1 MEYVQMTLNDWA
13 EIKQKLRREL
23 LGVKQSFVRIG
34 YALRKIDDN
43 RLYEQ
48 DGYKSVAEF
57 AKAEYGLEGSTVSR
71 FMSINREYS
80 VDGYSEIL
88 KDEYAEF
95 GRSQLEE
102 MLKLPESDREM
113 IQPEASRS
121 DIRELKKWNKEAPE
135 QGTAD
140 DKTELIGKF
149 LKENES
155 ILEELRSAEDF
166 QAGKFDSKKLV
177 EIVNPSGNRAYKK
190 GLFFLMMYEPCCK
203 IKKFGGTPEEMP
215 WPVFFQTA
223 KAISDS
229 MEEETEERIIEE
241 TEERAEEQDA
251 PLPGQMEYPKDY
263 EEGGW
268 KEKEREEAGK
278 EIAPAQKEE
287 TEAGKKE
294 REEEKKEPE
303 PDPEQKIGK
312 AVIGTAKKCDQNSK
326 KMIETREKGIKASKS
341 VINPPKTVTEK
352 VAQEE
357 ETAVSEEIQEDTP
370 TPAGIV
376 WTRKQYLNS
385 LTPRQTA
392 EYVAEECKNHNIGYT
407 IMTNPDRLEAYL
419 QHEVDE
425 NGKEI

>member
-80 VDGYSEIL
+80 VDGYSETL
-88 KDEYAEF
+88 KEEYTEF

-121 DIRELKKWNKEAPE
+121 DIRELKKWNKDVPE

-140 DKTELIGKF
+140 DKTELIRKF
-149 LKENES
+149 LEENES
-155 ILEELRSAEDF
+155 VLKELRSAEDF

-190 GLFFLMMYEPCCK
+190 GLYFLMMYESCCK
-203 IKKFGGTPEEMP
+203 VKKFGETPEEMP
-215 WPVFFQTA
+215 WSVFFQIA
-223 KAISDS
+223 KDISDS
-229 MEEETEERIIEE
+229 MGEEAEERTTEETEEK
-241 TEERAEEQDA
+241 AEEQDA
-251 PLPGQMEYPKDY
+251 PLPGQMEYQKDY
-263 EEGGW
+263 EKGGW
-268 KEKEREEAGK
+268 QEKEPEGVEK

-287 TEAGKKE
+287 SGAGEKE
-294 REEEKKEPE
+294 REEEKKEP
-303 PDPEQKIGK
+303 DSEQKIQKSAIK
-312 AVIGTAKKCDQNSK
+312 ASEKCDQKSEKMVKAQK
-326 KMIETREKGIKASKS
+326 K
-341 VINPPKTVTEK
+341 VTESPEK
-352 VAQEE
+352 VIIPHEKMSEKAEQVE
-357 ETAVSEEIQEDTP
+357 SEERQKGMDAPPQCE
-370 TPAGIV
+370 IV
-376 WTRKQYLNS
+376 RTRKEYLNS
-385 LTPRQTA
+385 LTARQMA
-392 EYVAEECKNHNIGYT
+392 EYVAKECKNYNLGY
-407 IMTNPDRLEAYL
+407 IKMTNPDRLTTYL
-419 QHEVDE
+419 LREVDE
-425 NGKEI
+425 FGEEK

>member
-13 EIKQKLRREL
+13 EMKQKLRREL

-113 IQPEASRS
+113 IQQEASRS

-135 QGTAD
+135 QGAAD
-140 DKTELIGKF
+140 DKTELIRKF
-149 LKENES
+149 LEENES
-155 ILEELRSAEDF
+155 VLKELRSAEDF
-166 QAGKFDSKKLV
+166 QVGKFDSKKLV

-190 GLFFLMMYEPCCK
+190 GLYFLMMYESCCK
-203 IKKFGGTPEEMP
+203 VKKFGGTPEEMP
-215 WPVFFQTA
+215 WSVFFQIA
-223 KAISDS
+223 KDISGS
-229 MEEETEERIIEE
+229 MGEEAEERTTEETEEKE
-241 TEERAEEQDA
+241 
-251 PLPGQMEYPKDY
+251 P
-263 EEGGW
+263 EGV
-268 KEKEREEAGK
+268 EK

-287 TEAGKKE
+287 NGAGEKE
-294 REEEKKEPE
+294 REEEKKEP
-303 PDPEQKIGK
+303 DSEQKIQKSVIK
-312 AVIGTAKKCDQNSK
+312 ASEKCDQKSEKMVKAQK
-326 KMIETREKGIKASKS
+326 K
-341 VINPPKTVTEK
+341 VTESPEK
-352 VAQEE
+352 VIIPHEKMSEKAEQVE
-357 ETAVSEEIQEDTP
+357 SEERQKGMDAPPQCE
-370 TPAGIV
+370 IV
-376 WTRKQYLNS
+376 RTRKEYLNS
-385 LTPRQTA
+385 LTARQMA
-392 EYVAEECKNHNIGYT
+392 EYVAKECKNYNLGY
-407 IMTNPDRLEAYL
+407 IKMTNPDRLTTYL
-419 QHEVDE
+419 LREVDE
-425 NGKEI
+425 FGEEK

>member
-13 EIKQKLRREL
+13 EMKQKLRREL

-80 VDGYSEIL
+80 IDGYSEIL

-190 GLFFLMMYEPCCK
+190 GLYFLMMYESCCK
-203 IKKFGGTPEEMP
+203 VKKFGGTPEEMP
-215 WPVFFQTA
+215 WSVFFQIA
-223 KAISDS
+223 KGISDS
-229 MEEETEERIIEE
+229 MGEEAEERTTEETEEK
-241 TEERAEEQDA
+241 AEEQDA

-268 KEKEREEAGK
+268 QEKEPEGVEK

-287 TEAGKKE
+287 TEGGKKE
-294 REEEKKEPE
+294 REEEKKE

-312 AVIGTAKKCDQNSK
+312 AVIGTAKKCDQNSQ

-341 VINPPKTVTEK
+341 VINPPGTVTEK
-352 VAQEE
+352 VAQAE
-357 ETAVSEEIQEDTP
+357 ETAASEEIQEDTP
-370 TPAGIV
+370 APAGIV

-385 LTPRQTA
+385 LTTRQMA
-392 EYVAEECKNHNIGYT
+392 EYVAKECKNHNIGYT

>member
-1 MEYVQMTLNDWA
+1 MEYVQITLNDWA
-13 EIKQKLRREL
+13 EMKQKLRREL

-102 MLKLPESDREM
+102 MLKLPESDRKM

-121 DIRELKKWNKEAPE
+121 DIRELKRWNKEAPE
-135 QGTAD
+135 QGAAD
-140 DKTELIGKF
+140 DKTELIRKF

-223 KAISDS
+223 KDISNS
-229 MEEETEERIIEE
+229 MEEETEERIIKE
-241 TEERAEEQDA
+241 TEERAEEQDT
-251 PLPGQMEYPKDY
+251 PLLGQMEYPKDY

-268 KEKEREEAGK
+268 KEKEHEESEK
-278 EIAPAQKEE
+278 EIAPAQKE
-287 TEAGKKE
+287 
-294 REEEKKEPE
+294 REEEKKE

-326 KMIETREKGIKASKS
+326 KIIETREK
-341 VINPPKTVTEK
+341 
-352 VAQEE
+352 VAQAE
-357 ETAVSEEIQEDTP
+357 ETATPEEIQEDTP

-376 WTRKQYLNS
+376 WTRKQYLNN
-385 LTPRQTA
+385 LTTRQMA
-392 EYVAEECKNHNIGYT
+392 EYVAKECKNHNIGYT
-407 IMTNPDRLEAYL
+407 TMTNPDRLEAYL

-425 NGKEI
+425 DGKEI

>member
-1 MEYVQMTLNDWA
+1 MEYVQMTLNDWS

-88 KDEYAEF
+88 KDEYVEF

-102 MLKLPESDREM
+102 MLKLQESDREM

-215 WPVFFQTA
+215 WPVFFQIA
-223 KAISDS
+223 KDISGS
-229 MEEETEERIIEE
+229 MGEEAEERTTEETEEKE
-241 TEERAEEQDA
+241 
-251 PLPGQMEYPKDY
+251 P
-263 EEGGW
+263 EGV
-268 KEKEREEAGK
+268 EK

-287 TEAGKKE
+287 NGAGEKE
-294 REEEKKEPE
+294 REEEKKEP
-303 PDPEQKIGK
+303 DSEQKIQKSVIK
-312 AVIGTAKKCDQNSK
+312 ASEKCDQKSEKMVKAQK
-326 KMIETREKGIKASKS
+326 K
-341 VINPPKTVTEK
+341 VTESPEK
-352 VAQEE
+352 VIIPHEKMSEKAEQVE
-357 ETAVSEEIQEDTP
+357 SEERQKGMDAPPQCE
-370 TPAGIV
+370 IV
-376 WTRKQYLNS
+376 RTRKEYLNS
-385 LTPRQTA
+385 LTARQMA
-392 EYVAEECKNHNIGYT
+392 EYVAKECKNYNLGY
-407 IMTNPDRLEAYL
+407 IKMTNPDRLTTYL
-419 QHEVDE
+419 LREVDE
-425 NGKEI
+425 FGEEK

>member
-13 EIKQKLRREL
+13 EMKQKLRREL

-113 IQPEASRS
+113 IQQEASRS

-135 QGTAD
+135 QGAAD
-140 DKTELIGKF
+140 DKTELIRKF
-149 LKENES
+149 LEENES
-155 ILEELRSAEDF
+155 VLKELRSAEDF

-190 GLFFLMMYEPCCK
+190 GLYFLMMYESCCK
-203 IKKFGGTPEEMP
+203 VKKFGGTPEEMP
-215 WPVFFQTA
+215 WSVFFQIA
-223 KAISDS
+223 KDISGS
-229 MEEETEERIIEE
+229 MGEEAEERTTEETEEKE
-241 TEERAEEQDA
+241 
-251 PLPGQMEYPKDY
+251 P
-263 EEGGW
+263 EGV
-268 KEKEREEAGK
+268 EK

-287 TEAGKKE
+287 NGAGEKE
-294 REEEKKEPE
+294 REEEKKEP
-303 PDPEQKIGK
+303 DSEQKIQKSVIK
-312 AVIGTAKKCDQNSK
+312 ASEKCDQKSEKMVKAQK
-326 KMIETREKGIKASKS
+326 K
-341 VINPPKTVTEK
+341 VTESPEK
-352 VAQEE
+352 VIIPHEKMSEKAEQVE
-357 ETAVSEEIQEDTP
+357 SEERQKGMDAPPQCE
-370 TPAGIV
+370 IV
-376 WTRKQYLNS
+376 RTRKEYLNS
-385 LTPRQTA
+385 LTARQMA
-392 EYVAEECKNHNIGYT
+392 EYVAKECKNYNLGY
-407 IMTNPDRLEAYL
+407 IKMTNPDRLTTYL
-419 QHEVDE
+419 LREVDE
-425 NGKEI
+425 FGEEK

>member
-13 EIKQKLRREL
+13 EMKQKLRREL

-113 IQPEASRS
+113 IQPEVSRS

-135 QGTAD
+135 QGAAD
-140 DKTELIGKF
+140 DKTELIRKF
-149 LKENES
+149 LEENES
-155 ILEELRSAEDF
+155 VLKELRSAEDF

-190 GLFFLMMYEPCCK
+190 GLYFLMMYESCCK
-203 IKKFGGTPEEMP
+203 VKKFGGTPEEMP
-215 WPVFFQTA
+215 WSVFFQIA
-223 KAISDS
+223 KDISGS
-229 MEEETEERIIEE
+229 MGEEAEERTTEETEEKE
-241 TEERAEEQDA
+241 
-251 PLPGQMEYPKDY
+251 P
-263 EEGGW
+263 EGV
-268 KEKEREEAGK
+268 EK

-287 TEAGKKE
+287 NGAGEKE
-294 REEEKKEPE
+294 REEEKKEP
-303 PDPEQKIGK
+303 DSEQKIQKSVIK
-312 AVIGTAKKCDQNSK
+312 ASEKCDQKSEKMVKAQK
-326 KMIETREKGIKASKS
+326 K
-341 VINPPKTVTEK
+341 VTESPEK
-352 VAQEE
+352 VIIPHEKMSEKAEQVE
-357 ETAVSEEIQEDTP
+357 SEERQKGMDAPPQCE
-370 TPAGIV
+370 IV
-376 WTRKQYLNS
+376 RTRKEYLNS
-385 LTPRQTA
+385 LTARQMA
-392 EYVAEECKNHNIGYT
+392 EYVAKECKNYNLGY
-407 IMTNPDRLEAYL
+407 IKMTNPDRLTTYL
-419 QHEVDE
+419 LREVDE
-425 NGKEI
+425 FGEEK